1 LVLNDNSNHS
11 LNLVLTQL
19 LAVIN
24 AQKCTVIS
32 AHGTPND
39 DVGTTQVLPI
49 KVVVSVH
56 MAEI

>member
-1 LVLNDNSNHS
+1 LVLNDKSNHS

-19 LAVIN
+19 LDISN
-24 AQKCTVIS
+24 AQKCTLIS
-32 AHGTPND
+32 VHGTPND
-39 DVGTTQVLPI
+39 DIGTTQVLPI